1 MTELILKKQENG
13 WELVDESEN
22 VLDSGDYPLVE
33 DKEFIESIAN
43 LVNNWSFI
51 NKPYEVVD
59 ERIVDE

>member
-1 MTELILKKQENG
+1 MTEIILKKQENG
-13 WELVDESEN
+13 WELVDGSEN

-59 ERIVDE
+59 ERIVEE